1 MGAAPLAAACGLGS
15 DVERPACGLHDMV
28 RCGVAASRCS
38 RDDGACGHGAGPRD
52 ARLGEVDES
61 KAKEPKQK
69 RGQELL
75 ADY

>member
-1 MGAAPLAAACGLGS
+1 MGRFGGDEHAAGAL
-15 DVERPACGLHDMV
+15 E
-28 RCGVAASRCS
+28 SRGEEQGAWGGAGGA
-38 RDDGACGHGAGPRD
+38 RAWAGPWGGACGHGAGPRD

-69 RGQELL
+69 RGRELR